1 MTIHECTGYN
11 DCPCCGQDPYSPAS
25 DLHTVLLTVYEIHL
39 VQRALDTKRSLRR
52 KSAARALHRATIRT
66 DHADQMSAAFHT
78 ELADEY
84 DALLEKFRV

>member
-25 DLHTVLLTVYEIHL
+25 DLHTVLLTTYEIHL

-52 KSAARALHRATIRT
+52 RSAANALKRPNDRFG
-66 DHADQMSAAFHT
+66 HANRMSATFHT

-84 DALLEKFRV
+84 DALLEKFRI

>member
-25 DLHTVLLTVYEIHL
+25 DMHAVWLTTYEIHL
-39 VQRALDTKRSLRR
+39 VQSALDTKRSLRR
-52 KSAARALHRATIRT
+52 RSAANALNRATTRT
-66 DHADQMSAAFHT
+66 HREREMSAVFHT

-84 DALLEKFRV
+84 DALLEKFRI